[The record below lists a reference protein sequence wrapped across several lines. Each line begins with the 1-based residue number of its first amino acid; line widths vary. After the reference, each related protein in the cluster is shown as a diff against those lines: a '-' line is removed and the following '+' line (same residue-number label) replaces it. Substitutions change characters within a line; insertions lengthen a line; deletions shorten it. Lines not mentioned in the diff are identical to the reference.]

1 MSSDWIAAYNI
12 FVSICMYRFFSESD
26 CRMRERER
34 ENMKWMRTEAK
45 VYMYTSSIFTDI
57 HVASVRV
64 SRRGWVRLSSRTI
77 HSNCTDIALNLKPT
91 AVRVIEIV
99 NDFTQMTR
107 GFEISKGI
115 NVSLTFQS
123 LHSSPLTF
131 QTITVDAQMDE
142 FHPFFLQLTKKLSFT
157 IF

>member
-1 MSSDWIAAYNI
+1 MFTSFKFSIPDYLCGLQKVPLFLARISSQERRERVEKQSRTRSSTLEYVSSDWIAAYNI

-26 CRMRERER
+26 CRMRETK
-34 ENMKWMRTEAK
+34 NVKWMRTEAK

-107 GFEISKGI
+107 GLG
-115 NVSLTFQS
+115 N
-123 LHSSPLTF
+123 
-131 QTITVDAQMDE
+131 
-142 FHPFFLQLTKKLSFT
+142 
-157 IF
+157 